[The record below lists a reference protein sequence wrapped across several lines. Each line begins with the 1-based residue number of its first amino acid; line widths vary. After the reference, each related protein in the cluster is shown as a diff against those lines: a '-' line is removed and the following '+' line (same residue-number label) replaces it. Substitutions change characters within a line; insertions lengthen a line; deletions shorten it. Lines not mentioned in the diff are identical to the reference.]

1 MQRQAQAWRR
11 IGTRVVLV
19 PTMGALHAGHCALI
33 HRARKLAGDG
43 VVVVSIYVNPAQFND
58 TRDFRSYPRS
68 LAKDKKLCRA
78 EGVDVVFTPKT
89 LYAKNAS
96 VFVEETDVSRSMEGG
111 FRPDHFR
118 GVATVVVKLFNLV
131 LPNLGIFGEK
141 DWQQALLIKR
151 TIRDLNLSA
160 RIVIVPTVRESD
172 GLAVSSR
179 NVCLKA
185 DERRQAAVLWEAI
198 VLAKNAV
205 RSGSLRGLKQKITLI
220 IEKQPDARVD
230 YVEFFEEQALKLM
243 KPKRGVRMALAV
255 YIGKTRLIDNARI

>member
-1 MQRQAQAWRR
+1 M
-11 IGTRVVLV
+11 
-19 PTMGALHAGHCALI
+19 
-33 HRARKLAGDG
+33 
-43 VVVVSIYVNPAQFND
+43 
-58 TRDFRSYPRS
+58 
-68 LAKDKKLCRA
+68 
-78 EGVDVVFTPKT
+78 T
-89 LYAKNAS
+89 LYVKNAS
-96 VFVEETDVSRSMEGG
+96 VFVEETDVSCSMEGG
-111 FRPDHFR
+111 SRPGHFR

-151 TIRDLNLSA
+151 TARDLNLSA
-160 RIVIVPTVRESD
+160 SIVIVPTVRESD

-179 NVCLKA
+179 NVCLQD
-185 DERRQAAVLWEAI
+185 DERRQATVLWKAI

-205 RSGSLRGLKQKITLI
+205 RSGSLRGLKQKITLF
-220 IEKQPDARVD
+220 IEKEPDARVD